1 MGVRMYLFKLITRN
15 LRRNLRRS
23 ILTGFTIALATFVYA
38 VLAAVPG
45 SMDRIVHD
53 ASATLR
59 LIVMNRSLPFYG
71 IPAHYCDEVRKMSG
85 AAACVAIAGFPATY
99 QDSRDQILAVG
110 EGLQIANVFPDYDLD
125 GSARRAFTL
134 NRRGAF
140 AGSVLMKKYGWHK
153 GQLVTLRGVG
163 PAHLELSFVLLGE
176 MPSHRYPNVF
186 AFRRDYL
193 EAARKAAGAPN
204 PDLAWNL
211 VVRVERPDQVA
222 PLIHQIDS
230 TFRNSEFETRTLTE
244 SDALAGGLSMI
255 GNLRGIVASLCAVV
269 LLTVLLIAANSTA
282 MMVRERMSEVG
293 VMRTLGFGRGALAA
307 MLFGE
312 CGAIGLGGGAIG
324 AAAAWVVF
332 SSGATMGS
340 LSGLGA
346 LWVSPAIVAQAI
358 AIAAAV
364 GLLSGALP
372 IVQALR
378 ITPAIALREVA

>member
-1 MGVRMYLFKLITRN
+1 MYLLKLIARN

-23 ILTGFTIALATFVYA
+23 ILTAFTISVATFAYV
-38 VLAAVPG
+38 VLTAVPG

-71 IPAHYCDEVRKMSG
+71 IPAHYCDVVRKMPG

-99 QDSRDQILAVG
+99 RDSSNQILAVG
-110 EGLQIANVFPDYDLD
+110 EGLEIADVFPDYDLN
-125 GSARRAFTL
+125 GSARRAFSA

-140 AGSVLMKKYGWHK
+140 AGSVLMEKYGWHK
-153 GQLVTLRGVG
+153 GEIVTLRGTG
-163 PAHLELSFVLLGE
+163 PAHLKLSFVLLGE

-193 EAARKAAGAPN
+193 EAARKAAGVPN

-211 VVRVERPDQVA
+211 VIRVARPGQVA
-222 PLIHQIDS
+222 PLIHQIDA
-230 TFRNSEFETRTLTE
+230 TFHNSDFETRTLTE

-255 GNLRGIVASLCAVV
+255 GNLRGIVVSLCAVV
-269 LLTVLLIAANSTA
+269 LLTVLLVAANSTA
-282 MMVRERMSEVG
+282 MMVRERISEVG
-293 VMRTLGFGRGALAA
+293 VMRTLGFGRGAIAIL
-307 MLFGE
+307 LFGE
-312 CGAIGLGGGAIG
+312 CAAIGLGGGAIG
-324 AAAAWVVF
+324 AGAAWLVF

-346 LWVSPAIVAQAI
+346 LWVTPSGVAEAILI
-358 AIAAAV
+358 ATAV
-364 GLLSGALP
+364 GILSGALP
-372 IVQALR
+372 IAKAVRLP
-378 ITPAIALREVA
+378 PAIALREVT